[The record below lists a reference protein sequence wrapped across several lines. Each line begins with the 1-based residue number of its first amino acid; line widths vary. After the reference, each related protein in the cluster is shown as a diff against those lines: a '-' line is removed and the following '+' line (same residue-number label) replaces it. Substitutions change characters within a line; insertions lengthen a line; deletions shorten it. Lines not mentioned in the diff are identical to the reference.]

1 MSKRELHGDK
11 SSQTQKQVRPEGT
24 WRDYLA
30 SYVTVAGAAGVGLLA
45 LAVPAEASIVYTQI
59 HTKIPA
65 QFEQGKWVRVDI
77 DGDGVADY
85 RLANFIVGD
94 EGWVQVFTDVRGNQL
109 IGTGNSAFALQSGAS
124 IGPAGPFQRASASM
138 EHWNDFSG
146 FFQSYG
152 LWKNTANGYL
162 GLKFLI
168 NGQYHFGW
176 ARLSVKG
183 ARVALNGYSYETIP
197 NKAILAGQTEE
208 TATNSVDREVLPVRH
223 EPESP
228 TIGLLAQ
235 GASGLVAWR
244 RPDSDVTPDARPD
257 FN

>member
-1 MSKRELHGDK
+1 MSKRDSQRRK
-11 SSQTQKQVRPEGT
+11 SNKNQNRQACAENT
-24 WRDYLA
+24 WRDDLA
-30 SYVTVAGAAGVGLLA
+30 SYAIAAGAAGVGLLA
-45 LAVPAEASIVYTQI
+45 LAVPAEASIVYTPI
-59 HTKIPA
+59 HTQIPA
-65 QFEQGKWVRVDI
+65 QFEQGKWVRIDI

-85 RLANFIVGD
+85 RLSNFIVGD
-94 EGWVQVFTDVRGNQL
+94 EGWVNVFTDVRGNQV

-124 IGPAGPFQRASASM
+124 IGPAAAFQRASASM

-168 NGQYHFGW
+168 NGEYHFGW

-183 ARVALNGYSYETIP
+183 TRVALKGYAYETIP
-197 NKAILAGQTEE
+197 NKPILAGQTEE
-208 TATNSVDREVLPVRH
+208 LATSSVDQEIGPVHHERELPML
-223 EPESP
+223 
-228 TIGLLAQ
+228 GLLAR

-244 RPDSDVTPDARPD
+244 RTELDSDVQR
-257 FN
+257 